1 MSEVVERLIE
11 QKKEEWRQE
20 AYAEGRAEQKRIMIR
35 NAFEIGI
42 PVKTIAQ
49 FSRLSEEKVQ
59 EILANAQSEKKNASA
74 APRS

>member
-20 AYAEGRAEQKRIMIR
+20 AYAEGRAEQKRIMIQD
-35 NAFEIGI
+35 AFRVGI

-49 FSRLSEEKVQ
+49 FSRLSEEEVQ
-59 EILANAQSEKKNASA
+59 EILSNAQSEKKNASA